1 VFEREK
7 SMGKSMK
14 KKKNDDEVNHGS
26 DSSGSKD
33 SELDSKD
40 RSSSAASAD

>member
-1 VFEREK
+1 
-7 SMGKSMK
+7 MGKSMK
-14 KKKNDDEVNHGS
+14 KKTADDEVNHES